1 MQETAK
7 NKLLESVGKVNL
19 ILYLQGMKAKIYIS
33 GRITKGETLVDVIRQ
48 YKSFEDVTEIEA
60 VIDSNGGNKN
70 EGEAIFD
77 YLKNLDA
84 EIPVITKTGKAYS
97 IAAKIFAAGST
108 RIIEDV
114 DDALMIHFARAKTE
128 GTAEEL
134 EEIAAEL
141 RVIENDFIEF
151 YSEHLDID
159 EETVRNLLDNET
171 FVSGKDAVELGFA
184 TEVEAVAEII
194 AELYIE
200 KSNID
205 KMTDKKKIKSK
216 GQKLLDAM
224 AEFVGIEIE
233 GKAKPEINAEL
244 TLQDSNATDIVFPD
258 LESGDTPKVDDK
270 ATIDGSAIPDGSYIM
285 PSLEDSTVVFV
296 DGKVSEIIPKEEEE
310 EEEETE
316 AEKEARLA
324 KEAEVVAEEI
334 KEVVTWSVNT
344 SNTSFEEGETL
355 MFEGWDG
362 GEDYSA
368 SAGEFKLN
376 DGRSVVTDASGVI
389 VKVVPADSGE
399 QILETEA
406 SFEDLKEKMSL
417 KIKAEIKAEHEA
429 AISEKD
435 KEIKALKKAQ
445 GSKEINSEAKEI
457 PNVKKDKGS
466 RAAQILRAA
475 REE

>member
-77 YLKNLDA
+77 YIKNLDA
-84 EIPVITKTGKAYS
+84 EIPVTTKTGKAYS

-108 RIIEDV
+108 RIVEEGDEI
-114 DDALMIHFARAKTE
+114 LMIHFARAKTE

-184 TEVEAVAEII
+184 TEVEAVAEIV

-200 KSNID
+200 KYN
-205 KMTDKKKIKSK
+205 
-216 GQKLLDAM
+216 
-224 AEFVGIEIE
+224 
-233 GKAKPEINAEL
+233 
-244 TLQDSNATDIVFPD
+244 
-258 LESGDTPKVDDK
+258 
-270 ATIDGSAIPDGSYIM
+270 
-285 PSLEDSTVVFV
+285 
-296 DGKVSEIIPKEEEE
+296 
-310 EEEETE
+310 
-316 AEKEARLA
+316 
-324 KEAEVVAEEI
+324 
-334 KEVVTWSVNT
+334 
-344 SNTSFEEGETL
+344 
-355 MFEGWDG
+355 
-362 GEDYSA
+362 
-368 SAGEFKLN
+368 
-376 DGRSVVTDASGVI
+376 
-389 VKVVPADSGE
+389 
-399 QILETEA
+399 
-406 SFEDLKEKMSL
+406 
-417 KIKAEIKAEHEA
+417 
-429 AISEKD
+429 
-435 KEIKALKKAQ
+435 
-445 GSKEINSEAKEI
+445 
-457 PNVKKDKGS
+457 
-466 RAAQILRAA
+466 
-475 REE
+475 